1 MKSQKTQRMALLNRA
16 LGGVGALP
24 LSVYCEDITDT
35 TDPTDA
41 GSRLDNLSNAS
52 QVKNFH
58 EMTNEMLSY
67 CACAISGSGR
77 RAEFCERR
85 LPRVWLCETIR
96 TMPINM
102 FRNTSC
108 TYTCVGTT
116 IDVAAV
122 YNTCWKPAIQLSCT
136 ATSHAFRVKPTISMD
151 RCQCFL
157 KIPLKLHR
165 VNDGV
170 VNMSHS
176 LCS

>member
-1 MKSQKTQRMALLNRA
+1 MKCCRIAQALFRVV
-16 LGGVGALP
+16 GGGRSFASGA
-24 LSVYCEDITDT
+24 CRE
-35 TDPTDA
+35 
-41 GSRLDNLSNAS
+41 
-52 QVKNFH
+52 
-58 EMTNEMLSY
+58 
-67 CACAISGSGR
+67 SGSV
-77 RAEFCERR
+77 R
-85 LPRVWLCETIR
+85 LR

-116 IDVAAV
+116 TDVAAV